1 MSPLSTEERL
11 ALLLSVLGP
20 DAVNA
25 ALKKMNPTRS
35 NFIKNLLDEYKTD
48 PPSDEEIEFIIRDFS
63 RYFSFAMKTLGPEIQ
78 QASTAMRIAK
88 RKKLKNQEQPV
99 TQSIPS
105 EEPVVFEKI
114 DESGDYVRDLN
125 QLDAFQIS
133 TALADD
139 NAKTVALVV
148 NLLETHLGAE
158 IIKELDDHIRDQVII
173 YLSEESV
180 VPERIV
186 EEVLKTTF
194 QKANAVTVKKE
205 TTSRIDTLAQLMRSL
220 PKDIRK
226 GLIEKLN
233 DRDEEMVLA
242 IRAKLYVFDDILRLD
257 DRDTQKLIGQTK
269 SEILAV
275 ALQQADPDVAEKLFK
290 NVSKRARQAIEDEM
304 EYTVGA
310 KGREIE
316 EARKQLVDAM
326 ARLDEAGDITL
337 N

>member
-1 MSPLSTEERL
+1 MSSLSTEERL

-35 NFIKNLLDEYKTD
+35 NFIKNLLDEYKTV
-48 PPSDEEIEFIIRDFS
+48 PPSEEEIEFIIRDFS
-63 RYFSFAMKTLGPEIQ
+63 RYFSFAMKTLGPEIH

-88 RKKLKNQEQPV
+88 RKKLKSQDTPV

-173 YLSEESV
+173 YLSEESA
-180 VPERIV
+180 VPDRIV
-186 EEVLKTTF
+186 QEVLKTTF

-220 PKDIRK
+220 PKEIRK

-257 DRDTQKLIGQTK
+257 DRDCQKLIGQTK

-310 KGREIE
+310 KGHEIE

>member
-1 MSPLSTEERL
+1 MSTLSTEERL

-35 NFIKNLLDEYKTD
+35 NFIKNLLEEYKTV
-48 PPSDEEIEFIIRDFS
+48 PPSEEEIEFIIRDFS
-63 RYFSFAMKTLGPEIQ
+63 RYFSFAMKTLGPEIH
-78 QASTAMRIAK
+78 QASTALRIAK
-88 RKKLKNQEQPV
+88 RKKLKQQAQPV
-99 TQSIPS
+99 TPPVPS

-125 QLDAFQIS
+125 QLDPFQIS

-180 VPERIV
+180 VPERIIQ
-186 EEVLKTTF
+186 EVLKTTF

-242 IRAKLYVFDDILRLD
+242 IRAKLYLFDDILRLD
-257 DRDTQKLIGQTK
+257 DRDCQKLIGQTK

-275 ALQQADPDVAEKLFK
+275 ALQQADPDIAEKLFK

-310 KGREIE
+310 KGHEIE

>member
-1 MSPLSTEERL
+1 MSSLSTEERL
-11 ALLLSVLGP
+11 ALLLSVLCP
-20 DAVNA
+20 DAVNDG
-25 ALKKMNPTRS
+25 LKKMNPTRT
-35 NFIKNLLDEYKTD
+35 NFIKNFLNEYKTD
-48 PPSDEEIEFIIRDFS
+48 PPSEEEIEFIIRDFS
-63 RYFSFAMKTLGPEIQ
+63 RYFSFAMKTLGPEIH
-78 QASTAMRIAK
+78 QASTALRIAK
-88 RKKLKNQEQPV
+88 RKKLKNPEKPV

-148 NLLETHLGAE
+148 NLLETHLAAE
-158 IIKELDDHIRDQVII
+158 IIKELDDLVRDQVII

-180 VPERIV
+180 VPERIIQ
-186 EEVLKTTF
+186 EVLKTTF

-205 TTSRIDTLAQLMRSL
+205 TTNRIDTLAELMRSL

-233 DRDEEMVLA
+233 ERDEEMVLA

-310 KGREIE
+310 KGHEIE